1 MQEKLI
7 IGTVL
12 KPQGIRGEVKVKYF
26 TDRPE
31 DIKNFGRVFIDGHE
45 RKIMSF
51 RSDGEAVYLGLYG
64 IADRNAAEL
73 LRGKEVMAQ
82 RSDAPELDEG
92 TYYIVDLIG
101 CKTVTESGKE
111 LGVLIKIVPSATDV
125 YTLKQGD
132 KEILFPAV
140 KGLIVKVD
148 LVNKVITLNEE
159 RFLQVAVL

>member
-26 TDRPE
+26 TDTPE
-31 DIKNFGRVFIDGHE
+31 DVKKFGRVFIDGE
-45 RKIMSF
+45 ARKIMSF

-73 LRGKEVMAQ
+73 LRGKEVLAE
-82 RSDAPELDEG
+82 RSDAPQLAEG

-101 CKTVTESGKE
+101 SKVVTSSGKE
-111 LGVLIKIVPSATDV
+111 LGVLVKIVPAATDV
-125 YTLKQGD
+125 YTIKQGD

-140 KGLIVKVD
+140 DNLF
-148 LVNKVITLNEE
+148 VNVNVEEKIITLNEE
-159 RFLQVAVL
+159 RFLEVAVL